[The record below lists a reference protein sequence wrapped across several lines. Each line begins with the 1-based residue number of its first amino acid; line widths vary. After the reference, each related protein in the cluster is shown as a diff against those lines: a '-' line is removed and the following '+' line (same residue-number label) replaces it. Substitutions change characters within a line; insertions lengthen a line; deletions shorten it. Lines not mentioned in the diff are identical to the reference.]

1 MQKILGLLLLM
12 SGTLS
17 AQVKP
22 EVAYIIPEKDLIPE
36 GITYDAAGKAFYV
49 GSIQKRKIVKISADG
64 SVKDFVSPNDQLLQL
79 VGMTVDPKGML
90 WACNNSPEHDTV
102 NHRSNVN
109 VYRLKDGSLFRQFQ
123 ISDKTKHLFNDLV
136 IAQNGDV
143 YVTDSDAGMLW
154 RIKNGGTDIEAFTKP
169 GSLPWAN
176 GIVMLADQK
185 RLLVCTG
192 SGMGIASVDL
202 DSKKI
207 SPFPVRKY
215 LILGMDGMYLY
226 NNQLIGV
233 QNTTFPE
240 GILKMSMDN
249 TASKVEDVSL
259 LTYDHPDLDIPTTGV
274 IVGDYFY
281 FIANSQL
288 HQIQGSGGI
297 IKHPE
302 LLKDVVILK
311 IKLN

>member
-1 MQKILGLLLLM
+1 MRKILGLLVLL
-12 SGTLS
+12 SGNLS
-17 AQVKP
+17 AQLKP
-22 EVAYIIPEKDLIPE
+22 EIAFIIPEKDLIPE
-36 GITYDAAGKAFYV
+36 GITYDPAGKTFYV
-49 GSIQKRKIVKISADG
+49 GSIQKQKIVKISADG
-64 SVKDFVSPNDQLLQL
+64 SVKDFVAPNDHLLQL
-79 VGMTVDPKGML
+79 VGMTVDNKGML
-90 WACNNSPEHDTV
+90 WACNNSPEHDSV
-102 NHRSNVN
+102 NRKSNVN

-123 ISDKTKHLFNDLV
+123 ISDNSKHLFNDLV

-154 RIKNGGTDIEAFTKP
+154 RIRNGGTDIEALTKP

-176 GIVMLADQK
+176 GLVIHPDQK

-192 SGMGIASVDL
+192 SGMGIASVEL
-202 DSKKI
+202 ESKKI
-207 SPFPVRKY
+207 EAFPVRKY

-226 NNQLIGV
+226 KNHLIGV

-240 GILKMSMDN
+240 GILKMSMDS
-249 TASKVEDVSL
+249 TANRIDNVSL
-259 LTYDHPDLDIPTTGV
+259 IAYNHPEMDIPTTGV
-274 IVGDYFY
+274 VVGDYFY

-302 LLKDVVILK
+302 QLKDVVILK